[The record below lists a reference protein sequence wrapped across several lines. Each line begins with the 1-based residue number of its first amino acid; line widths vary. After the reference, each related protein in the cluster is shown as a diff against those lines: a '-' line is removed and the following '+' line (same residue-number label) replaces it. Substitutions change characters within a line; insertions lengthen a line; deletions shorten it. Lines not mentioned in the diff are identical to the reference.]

1 MSSVSNNFRCT
12 SELPYFVGEM
22 LYRKETELTNIR
34 SFVYIVRTVGSV
46 ALDVLAKDLEPHV
59 SASVIL
65 DIDLDYFST
74 TNPFI
79 SLYTKK
85 QMECMEKLYK
95 LDVLTSTEE
104 TVRRRSQQ
112 LQWLKDTLKI
122 SFDKA
127 NRNTLGEKTLDED
140 PR

>member
-1 MSSVSNNFRCT
+1 
-12 SELPYFVGEM
+12 M

-79 SLYTKK
+79 SMYTKK